1 MASYWIVVTRGN
13 AELYDLLSVAFRGRS
28 DFSVIMD
35 RRGAGR
41 AAASDKRGRGP
52 TPGPDEFIVA
62 EQQGAGSLG
71 PESVVAG
78 NRRVRVTVPVRR
90 RRARPADRKP
100 RTSVYGS
107 GGGAARTR
115 TRTPLTAVR
124 RATS

>member
-13 AELYDLLSVAFRGRS
+13 AELFDLLSVAFRGRS

-35 RRGAGR
+35 RRGGGGR
-41 AAASDKRGRGP
+41 AAASDTRGRGP

-62 EQQGAGSLG
+62 ERQGAGSVG
-71 PESVVAG
+71 PDSVVAG
-78 NRRVRVTVPVRR
+78 NRRVKLTVPVRR
-90 RRARPADRKP
+90 RRVPPASRKP

-107 GGGAARTR
+107 GGGAARS
-115 TRTPLTAVR
+115 RTPRTAER

>member
-13 AELYDLLSVAFRGRS
+13 AELFDLLSVAFRGRS

-62 EQQGAGSLG
+62 ERQAAGSLG
-71 PESVVAG
+71 PDSVVAG
-78 NRRVRVTVPVRR
+78 NRRVKISVPVRR
-90 RRARPADRKP
+90 RRVPPGGRKP
-100 RTSVYGS
+100 RPSVCGS
-107 GGGAARTR
+107 GGGAR
-115 TRTPLTAVR
+115 TRTPLPAEP

>member
-41 AAASDKRGRGP
+41 AASASDKRGRGP

-62 EQQGAGSLG
+62 EREGVGSVG
-71 PESVVAG
+71 PDSVIAG
-78 NRRVRVTVPVRR
+78 NRPVKVTVPVRR
-90 RRARPADRKP
+90 RRVPPSGRKP

-115 TRTPLTAVR
+115 TPLMTER